1 MKAVSKGPIVAATV
15 AALACAGI
23 VWFLLHGRAQPPI
36 VVRLGSTLAPYSCA
50 VWLAQTRGFFAAE
63 GLQVEVRDF
72 IAGKQGLAEMMAG
85 GLDYTTA
92 ADAPIV
98 LALLEQSQIR
108 VVASIATSTD
118 NTSVVARRDR
128 GIRSPSD
135 LQGHRIGIV
144 RGTTSHY
151 FLDSYLEFYGI
162 PLAQV
167 EHVAL
172 NPESLV
178 EALAKGEVDAISAWV
193 PISLHAVEQL
203 GDQAVE
209 LRSGTMYRWTWNLVA
224 RNREVAGSPVTGA
237 LLRALRLAS
246 DELLRD
252 PAAAAVELSP
262 RLGMTPARLREE
274 WRRTFF
280 ELSLDQSLILNLE
293 SQARWAVA
301 AGVVSQQEPPNFLP
315 AITATPLRSVDPTAV
330 TIIDDQGSP

>member
-1 MKAVSKGPIVAATV
+1 MVAGTAAV
-15 AALACAGI
+15 LACVGI
-23 VWFLLHGRAQPPI
+23 VWFLLGGHTKPTI

-50 VWLAQTRGFFAAE
+50 VWLAQSRGFFAAE

-72 IAGKQGLAEMMAG
+72 IAGKQGLAEMLAG

-98 LALLEQSQIR
+98 LALLEQSPIR

-118 NTSVVARRDR
+118 NTSVIARRDR
-128 GIRSPSD
+128 GIRAAAD
-135 LQGHRIGIV
+135 LPGHRIGIV

-151 FLDSYLEFYGI
+151 FLDNYLEFYGI

-172 NPESLV
+172 GPDALV
-178 EALAKGEVDAISAWV
+178 EALATGEVDAISAWV
-193 PISLHAVEQL
+193 PISLRAVERL

-209 LRSGTMYRWTWNLVA
+209 LRSGTLYRWTWNLVA
-224 RNREVAGSPVTGA
+224 RNREVAGSPVTDG
-237 LLRALRLAS
+237 LLRALRQAS

-252 PAAAAVELSP
+252 PAAAAKELSP
-262 RLGMTPARLREE
+262 RLGMTPERLREE

-293 SQARWAVA
+293 SQARWAVT

-315 AITATPLRSVDPTAV
+315 AIVAGPLRAIDPTAV
-330 TIIDDQGSP
+330 TIIDDEGAR